1 MQRSMRKEA
10 ANGDAQ
16 PNGAPQN
23 LQLDAVVIGAGFA
36 GVYLLHRLRNE
47 GFNVKLVEAGTGLG
61 GIWYWN
67 SMLFQP
73 VSGFRR
79 TLIVIKTTP
88 VRELTLPTR

>member
-1 MQRSMRKEA
+1 MQRSMRREA

-23 LQLDAVVIGAGFA
+23 LELDAVVIGAGFA

-67 SMLFQP
+67 SMLVQFL
-73 VSGFRR
+73 SGFYR
-79 TLIVIKTTP
+79 TLTP
-88 VRELTLPTR
+88 MSSSRLPRCAS